1 LRQIVVKTTLLTALL
16 ILAFAV
22 SWLTAC
28 SGNEENDQ
36 TQAPIPWVK
45 TLQVQMDNQS
55 TLELSGTVRARFETP
70 VAFQLNGRIAT
81 RHINAGQHVRK
92 NQILYK
98 LDPRD
103 LNQTIRAAE
112 AEHAAAQA
120 ALATASADVERD
132 RRLVE
137 ESFISRQALERT
149 ELIERE
155 ARTRLNAAQAQL
167 QQARNALGYA
177 NLRAE
182 DTGIL
187 IEVSGEPNQVVTFG
201 QPIAVL
207 ARDGER
213 EVEVFFPEDIK
224 PRQTGSVRLADDN
237 LHPLELR
244 ESAGAANP
252 ISRTW
257 RARYR
262 ITQDNHHLSLGEVVR
277 TRFIKDISTAKTLKV
292 PLGALDERGEGTRIW
307 QLRDNQAHPIPTQ
320 VIALDMEHAWITAD
334 LPEGSRIIAL
344 GANQLKP
351 GMAVQALTR

>member
-1 LRQIVVKTTLLTALL
+1 MIKNFFALL
-16 ILAFAV
+16 IFTFSV

-28 SGNEENDQ
+28 SGDNENDLIQ
-36 TQAPIPWVK
+36 TPVPWVK
-45 TLQVQMDNQS
+45 TMQVQIDNQS
-55 TLELSGTVRARFETP
+55 ALELSGTVRARFETP
-70 VAFQLNGRIAT
+70 VAFQLNGRITT
-81 RHINAGQHVRK
+81 RHINAGQQVKK
-92 NQILYK
+92 NQILYN

-103 LNQTIRAAE
+103 LNQSIYAAE
-112 AEHAAAQA
+112 ADQAAAQA
-120 ALATASADVERD
+120 ALATATADVTRD
-132 RRLVE
+132 RRLVV

-182 DTGIL
+182 ESGIL
-187 IEVSGEPNQVVTFG
+187 TEVSGEPNQVVTFG

-207 ARDGER
+207 AQDGER

-224 PRQTGSVRLADDN
+224 PRQTGSVRLADGS

-244 ESAGAANP
+244 ESAGAADVA
-252 ISRTW
+252 SRTW

-262 ITQDNHHLSLGEVVR
+262 ITQDNHNLSLGEVVR
-277 TRFIKDISTAKTLKV
+277 TRFIKDISAANTLKV

-307 QLRDNQAHPIPTQ
+307 QLRNDSAHPVPTQ
-320 VIALDMEHAWITAD
+320 VIALDMEHAWITAE
-334 LPEGSRIIAL
+334 LPEGSQIIAL
-344 GANQLKP
+344 GANQLKT
-351 GMAVQALTR
+351 GMAVQALTH

>member
-1 LRQIVVKTTLLTALL
+1 MV
-16 ILAFAV
+16 
-22 SWLTAC
+22 WLTAC
-28 SGNEENDQ
+28 SEKEENNLN
-36 TQAPIPWVK
+36 QASVRWVK
-45 TLQVQMDNQS
+45 TVQVHMDNQS
-55 TLELSGTVRARFETP
+55 TLELSGTVHARFETP
-70 VAFQLNGRIAT
+70 VAFQLNGRIVA
-81 RHINAGQHVRK
+81 RQINAGQRVVK
-92 NQILYK
+92 GQALFE

-103 LNQTIRAAE
+103 LNQSIYAAE
-112 AEHAAAQA
+112 ADLAAAQA
-120 ALATASADVERD
+120 ALATATADVKRD
-132 RRLVE
+132 RKLVV

-177 NLRAE
+177 NLRAK
-182 DTGIL
+182 DSGIL

-224 PRQTGSVRLADDN
+224 PRQTGSVRLADGS
-237 LHPLELR
+237 LYPLELR
-244 ESAGAANP
+244 ESAGAADFV
-252 ISRTW
+252 SRTW

-262 ITQDNHHLSLGEVVR
+262 ITQDNHNLSLGEVVR
-277 TRFIKDISTAKTLKV
+277 TRFIKDISAAKTLKV
-292 PLGALDERGEGTRIW
+292 PLGALDERGEGTRVW

-320 VIALDMEHAWITAD
+320 VIALDMEYAWVTAD
-334 LPEGSRIIAL
+334 LPEGSHIIAL

-351 GMAVQALTR
+351 DMAVQALTR